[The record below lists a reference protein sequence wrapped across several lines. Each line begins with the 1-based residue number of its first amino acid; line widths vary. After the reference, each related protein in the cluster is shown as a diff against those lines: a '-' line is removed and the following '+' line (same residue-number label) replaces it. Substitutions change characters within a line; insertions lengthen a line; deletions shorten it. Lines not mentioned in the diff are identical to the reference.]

1 MNDGE
6 LLRLEGANFGYGGP
20 PVVAGVDF
28 AIGAGELIGIA
39 GPNGSGKTTL
49 FRGILGLLRTKGGRV
64 VRGTGDI
71 GYVPQHEALDAL
83 FPVTVSEVVELGGD
97 ARAGADRGARHARAA
112 TLLSEL
118 GLAQHVGAQF
128 SSVSGGQRQRVL
140 LARALMNRPRLLL
153 LDEPTRGVDRNA
165 ARRILAKLESLRAS
179 GLGVLLVSHEF
190 ALLRSAA
197 SRVLWVADGAVREL
211 AAEEL
216 AGERALELLFEAR
229 EEAP

>member
-49 FRGILGLLRTKGGRV
+49 FRGILGLLRTQGGRV

-128 SSVSGGQRQRVL
+128 SSVSGGQRQRV
-140 LARALMNRPRLLL
+140 LL